1 MHSKISNV
9 VIYIWLCLWNYLYIF
24 VDYLSTLCG
33 NGLSVYAM
41 QVAKAPD
48 GNGGVYA
55 GIILVLI
62 V

>member
-1 MHSKISNV
+1 MLSYTFGCVYGI
-9 VIYIWLCLWNYLYIF
+9 
-24 VDYLSTLCG
+24 YLSTLCG

>member
-1 MHSKISNV
+1 MELFIHF
-9 VIYIWLCLWNYLYIF
+9 C
-24 VDYLSTLCG
+24 DYLSTLCG

-55 GIILVLI
+55 GIIIVLI